1 MIVLLFF
8 YSSRVRH
15 TKGGL
20 VTGVQTCALPISFFG
35 DRRGGF
41 GSLVPGR
48 ERPAIMVFL
57 AWQWALPIFFPPEPC
72 CERINIVAPSGVGRI
87 SRRSPRRR
95 RTDSFAARARNCCA
109 GRGRAKRRCR
119 RPGARVSE

>member
-1 MIVLLFF
+1 M
-8 YSSRVRH
+8 RP
-15 TKGGL
+15 
-20 VTGVQTCALPISFFG
+20 LPFFG

-95 RTDSFAARARNCCA
+95 RTDSFAARARNCRSEERRVGKECVVRLDLVG
-109 GRGRAKRRCR
+109 GRIIPKKQL
-119 RPGARVSE
+119 PIFY